1 MTVLADSQ
9 RTGAVQAAERLLA
22 ARAGSPVSL
31 AEPYDLGGSGR
42 TQVLR
47 VRVAQN
53 PFSADRTLVIKV
65 LGAGETGSGDSFYRE
80 VASYKYANAL
90 PTESRPGPALIAFDL
105 ATRVLVLTDLG
116 DGRSMTELLSGNDT
130 AAVGSSLSAWGQ
142 ALGRMHAATVGGE
155 NDFAALLRQ
164 GGDGVATDALRSQF
178 AAAVSIGAQG
188 GTVICSVRTSIRL
201 SSNALEAARD
211 LFAEGEHRA
220 FSPSDVGPENILI
233 NDDGVRFLDYEWGGF
248 RDATLDIAYALVTF
262 APWLTPSSAADRVDL
277 ETLMLDAW
285 RSEVQAIW
293 PSSGLRPRTGAQGRA
308 RPAGV
313 GVAVHDV
320 DAAGRRRRRGSC
332 RRSPR
337 TGVEHVRSARDRG
350 PVVRAGCCRPAGR
363 RARSGRFRGV
373 GRSGAGFV
381 LAALTPHSH
390 DH

>member
-9 RTGAVQAAERLLA
+9 KTGAVQAAERLLA

-65 LGAGETGSGDSFYRE
+65 LGDGETGSGASFYRE
-80 VASYKYANAL
+80 VASYKYANTL

-105 ATRVLVLTDLG
+105 ASRVLVLSDLG
-116 DGRSMTELLSGNDT
+116 DGRSMTELLTSNDT

-164 GGDGVATDALRSQF
+164 GGDGVAADALHSQF
-178 AAAVSIGAQG
+178 GAAVASAPRVITEMLGLDLDP
-188 GTVICSVRTSIRL
+188 TVL
-201 SSNALEAARD
+201 EALEAAHA
-211 LFAEGEHRA
+211 LFGEGEHRA

-262 APWLTPSSAADRVDL
+262 SPWLSPSSAAEGVEL

-293 PSSGLRPRTGAQGRA
+293 PSLGSDRELARKAVLARLAWVWLSTMWMLPVDDADVGRADEAHGLALSTSDPRVIVDRWSGLAAAAARA
-308 RPAGV
+308 AEPALAEFAESV
-313 GVAVHDV
+313 GQ
-320 DAAGRRRRRGSC
+320 
-332 RRSPR
+332 
-337 TGVEHVRSARDRG
+337 
-350 PVVRAGCCRPAGR
+350 
-363 RARSGRFRGV
+363 
-373 GRSGAGFV
+373 
-381 LAALTPHSH
+381 ALDSSWLH
-390 DH
+390 